1 MKEHLKTDSLRLGET
16 DSSSID
22 YLRWP
27 EIIYL
32 MILKNY
38 SYSLYF
44 IYVWIFKFF
53 ASLPVLSFYVCIE
66 IRTISERFK
75 RSESYIDL
83 VVLQ

>member
-44 IYVWIFKFF
+44 IYVWIFKFLS
-53 ASLPVLSFYVCIE
+53 SLPVLSFYVCIE
-66 IRTISERFK
+66 IRMISDMFK